1 MSSMSKQT
9 LAKSLDNDDYM
20 RELCTSALSR
30 VLRHDLR
37 SRFEERNNDEEGKKE
52 SSNLISSLI
61 DALGTV
67 MANQG
72 QDKAPSSTGYLC
84 LPRAFLSLGI
94 RFCNGSLIL
103 LLQIKSCG
111 RGRFFE
117 ET

>member
-1 MSSMSKQT
+1 MSKQT

-72 QDKAPSSTGYLC
+72 QDKAPSSTGYL
-84 LPRAFLSLGI
+84 AF
-94 RFCNGSLIL
+94 
-103 LLQIKSCG
+103 KEP
-111 RGRFFE
+111 FFRLE
-117 ET
+117 AGFL